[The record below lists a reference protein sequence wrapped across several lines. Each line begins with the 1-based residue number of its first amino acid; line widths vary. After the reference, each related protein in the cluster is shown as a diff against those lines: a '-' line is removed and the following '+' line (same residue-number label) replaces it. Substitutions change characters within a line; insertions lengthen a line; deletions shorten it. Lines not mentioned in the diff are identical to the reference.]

1 MDTYIGIDLGTSGV
15 KALLVD
21 IDGNILS
28 ENSVSY
34 PSFHPQEGYSEQ
46 NPEDW
51 YEKTLLCL
59 DGLLKDQKK
68 ECVRALAISGQMHGL
83 VLLDKDDKVI
93 RPSILWNDSRSE
105 KECSYL
111 NNVIGKNRICE
122 DTGNIAFPG
131 FMAPKILWVYEH
143 EKENFE
149 RIDKIM
155 LPKDYLIYKFS
166 GCFVSDVSDAS
177 GMLLLDVK
185 KRTYSSDMLD
195 LCHIKESMLPRLFES
210 YEVIGNLSPM
220 LAERLG
226 LSSSVKIV
234 AGAGDNAG
242 AAVGTGCVK
251 EGDCNISLGT
261 SGTIFMPMDNFVADK
276 ENALHSFCDSSGKYH
291 LMGCILTASS
301 ARSFWLENILNSN
314 DYDKDESEL
323 ADSDVIFL
331 PYLCGERSPHND
343 VDIRGAF
350 ISLSINT
357 TRGQMSKAI
366 MEGVAFALKDCLN
379 VALKDGIKVTSVS
392 ICGGGARS
400 STWRQ
405 IVSDVLGIPL
415 KRMVTNQGPS
425 YGSAI
430 LAMVGD
436 GKYASIEE
444 ACSVLCKVKD
454 VILPDDKKREYY
466 ERKYARFVKLYPALK
481 EI

>member
-34 PSFHPQEGYSEQ
+34 PCFHPQEGYSEQ

-68 ECVRALAISGQMHGL
+68 ECVKALAISGQMHGL
-83 VLLDKDDKVI
+83 VILDKNDKVI
-93 RPSILWNDSRSE
+93 RPAILWNDSRSE

-111 NNVIGKNRICE
+111 NDVIGKKRICE

-143 EKENFE
+143 EKANFD

-166 GCFVSDVSDAS
+166 GSFASDVSDAS
-177 GMLLLDVK
+177 GMLLLDVE

-195 LCHIKESMLPRLFES
+195 LCHIKESMLPHLFES
-210 YEVIGNLSPM
+210 YEEVGPLSM
-220 LAERLG
+220 MIAERLG
-226 LSSSVKIV
+226 LSASVKII

-242 AAVGTGCVK
+242 AAIGTGCVK

-261 SGTIFMPMDNFVADK
+261 SGTIFMPMGHFVADR

-314 DYDKDESEL
+314 DYDKDEKEL

-350 ISLSINT
+350 IGLSINT

-379 VALKDGIKVTSVS
+379 VALKDGIKVTSAS

-400 STWRQ
+400 SSWRQ

-415 KRMVTNQGPS
+415 KTMVTNQGPS

-436 GKYASIEE
+436 TKYASVEE
-444 ACSVLCKVKD
+444 ACSLLCKVKD

-466 ERKYARFVKLYPALK
+466 DRKYNRFVRLYPALK
-481 EI
+481 GI